1 MWMPGR
7 KDAGTNEN
15 GAAARVQ
22 ELDEHASWGVGGP
35 GFLPAAL
42 LEEFSSMLDELPSM
56 LELGDEASPPQQ
68 A

>member
-1 MWMPGR
+1 MWMSGR
-7 KDAGTNEN
+7 KSV
-15 GAAARVQ
+15 AAEEARTALREQ

-42 LEEFSSMLDELPSM
+42 LDEFSSMLDELPAM
-56 LELGDEASPPQQ
+56 LEIGDEASPPQQ